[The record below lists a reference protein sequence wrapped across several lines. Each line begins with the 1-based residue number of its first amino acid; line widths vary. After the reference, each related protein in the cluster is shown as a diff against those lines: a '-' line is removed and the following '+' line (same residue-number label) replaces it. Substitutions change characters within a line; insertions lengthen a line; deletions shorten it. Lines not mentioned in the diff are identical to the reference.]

1 LDKIAVFCD
10 MDILL
15 TAATEAEIA
24 PSIEYITSSWK
35 RTDEGFFG
43 KNGDRIYICITGVG
57 MMATAYHL
65 AKAFSKTKF
74 DLAIQAGICGAFD
87 RSIAIGDVV
96 SVISEQYGDL
106 GAEDGDNYL
115 DIFEMGLI
123 DKNIFPFVEGRLP
136 NIHSDLPGLTGIRKV
151 SGLTVNMV
159 AGKEMTIARL
169 EQTYKCQV
177 ESMEGAAFHY
187 ACLQEHVPFMQL
199 RAVSNYIERRKRG
212 NWKIE
217 NAIYNLNEFLVKHI
231 IKNN

>member
-1 LDKIAVFCD
+1 

-24 PSIEYITSSWK
+24 PSIEYIAGSWK
-35 RTDEGFFG
+35 RTDEGFFD
-43 KNGDRIYICITGVG
+43 KNGNRVHICITGVG

-65 AKAFSKTKF
+65 AKAFSGTKF

-96 SVISEQYGDL
+96 SVISEQYGDM
-106 GAEDGDNYL
+106 GAEDGDSYL
-115 DIFEMGLI
+115 DIFEMGLL
-123 DKNIFPFVEGRLP
+123 DKNGFPFVDGKLP
-136 NIHSDLPGLTGIRKV
+136 NIHADIPGLTDIRKV

-159 AGKEMTIARL
+159 AGNEMTIARL

-187 ACLQEHVPFMQL
+187 ACLPENVPFVQL
-199 RAVSNYIERRKRG
+199 RAVSNYIERRNKS
-212 NWKIE
+212 NWKIGT
-217 NAIYNLNEFLVKHI
+217 AIKNLNELLISRI
-231 IKNN
+231 IKSN